1 MSWTNAMVAAVLL
14 RFLDPYT
21 AVEQTDDPGIG
32 ASWASDPNHWPV
44 PVGLADPLEGP
55 PRKWLAMRAVGRL
68 GRYVPGQAGRWMQGF
83 GNTFWQ
89 PEPRIVHARFRTWEE
104 PPEEYDPD
112 APSPLFKVNQVGYLP
127 WAPKY
132 AYMGAWLGPE
142 LGAWKPHAGL
152 AGWQLVDAAT
162 GEVAKDSP
170 EPPRVRVEDSLT
182 QEGAQW
188 SGEDTYE
195 MDFSDVEREG
205 EYYVRVPGVG
215 RSRTFRIWRGAAEA
229 AFRVHMGGLYQKR
242 CGIAKE
248 EPYTHWIAEA
258 CHTNVVRGVFPP
270 EEGKVSPK
278 VLWTTLVQETT
289 DWAHGERLH
298 LSGGWH
304 DAADY
309 DRRPQH
315 LKIVND
321 LCAVY
326 LMRPGNFADHQ
337 LRIPERSNGIP
348 DILDEAEWGL
358 RHLLQG
364 QQKDG
369 GVGTW
374 VESTGHPVPGN
385 VAERDPMPYALSR
398 ATRASSLAYAAHAS
412 LLVRCDARFR
422 GKYLVSAERAWE
434 FAVGRKPETV
444 MFGIQRED
452 GRWIDSTEAVYWD
465 EPDELPEPEFVK
477 AAVNLHALTGDQ
489 RYLDAL
495 EAETTRLEEA
505 QGRQGWNWDPMLF
518 SGEMA
523 AGPTPAAL
531 DGFFNGWK
539 KRVLDRAGA
548 MLRQQRAWA
557 YRLPW
562 NAPGEAWVHTI
573 GLGHAHPLQRARWL
587 VAAHGISGEARF
599 LEGASL
605 ANDFHNGCN
614 PMGTTMTSGLGEA
627 YPVAFLDLPSYV
639 DGIAEYVPGITPY
652 RWVWALPSQAVSM
665 LWQGNR
671 AAARQWP
678 VWRRWWNLE
687 IKTVAASEYTV
698 WETIAPAAAVT
709 GYLTEPS
716 GEPPPAQRMPAKS
729 LRDLEGYWALP

>member
-1 MSWTNAMVAAVLL
+1 MVAAVLL

-21 AVEQTDDPGIG
+21 AVEQTDDARIG

-44 PVGLADPLEGP
+44 PVGLADPLEQP
-55 PRKWLAMRAVGRL
+55 PEKPLAMRAFGRL
-68 GRYVPGQAGRWMQGF
+68 GRYVPGETGRRLLEF
-83 GNTFWQ
+83 GNALWQ
-89 PEPRIVHARFRTWEE
+89 PAPRIVHARFRTWNE
-104 PPEEYDPD
+104 PPGEYDPD
-112 APSPLFKVNQVGYLP
+112 EPSPLFKVNQVGYLP

-142 LGAWKPHAGL
+142 LGAWKPHGMPE
-152 AGWQLVDAAT
+152 GWQLVDAAT
-162 GEVAKDSP
+162 GEVVKDSA
-170 EPPRVRVEDSLT
+170 EPPCMRVEDSVT
-182 QEGAQW
+182 KEGAQW
-188 SGEDTYE
+188 TGEDTYE

-205 EYYVRVPGVG
+205 EYFVRVPGVG
-215 RSRTFRIWRGAAEA
+215 RSRTFRIRRGAAEE

-248 EPYTHWIAEA
+248 EPWTHWTAGA
-258 CHTNVVRGVFPP
+258 CHTEVVRGRFPP
-270 EEGKVSPK
+270 DEGTLSPAADWFTI
-278 VLWTTLVQETT
+278 VRETT

-298 LSGGWH
+298 LAGGWH

-326 LMRPGNFADHQ
+326 LMRPGNFTDGQ
-337 LRIPERSNGIP
+337 LRIPESANGIP

-358 RHLLQG
+358 RHLLAG

-374 VESTGHPVPGN
+374 VESTGYPGRGN
-385 VAERDPMPYALSR
+385 VAERDDMRYALSR
-398 ATRASSLAYAAHAS
+398 ATRGSSLSYAAHAS
-412 LLVRCDARFR
+412 LLARCDARFR
-422 GKYLVSAERAWE
+422 EKYLESAERAWDYAMRE
-434 FAVGRKPETV
+434 EPKTEVFNVRRKE
-444 MFGIQRED
+444 
-452 GRWIDSTEAVYWD
+452 GRWVESTEAYYWD
-465 EPDELPEPEFVK
+465 EPQELPAPAFAK
-477 AAVNLHALTGDQ
+477 AAVNLHALTGDN
-489 RYLDAL
+489 RFLEAL
-495 EAETTRLEEA
+495 EAEAARLEEA
-505 QGRQGWNWDPMLF
+505 QEKQGWSWDPLLF

-523 AGPTPAAL
+523 AGQTPAVL
-531 DGFFNGWK
+531 DGFFQGWSR
-539 KRVLDRAGA
+539 RVMDRAGG
-548 MLRQQRAWA
+548 MLRQQRNAWA

-562 NAPGEAWVHTI
+562 NAPGESWVQTI
-573 GLGHAHPLQRARWL
+573 GLGNAHPLQRARWF
-587 VAAHGISGEARF
+587 VAAHGLHGEERF
-599 LEGASL
+599 LEAASL

-652 RWVWALPSQAVSM
+652 RWVWALPRQAVAA
-665 LWQGNR
+665 LWKGDR
-671 AAARQWP
+671 AAARRWP

-687 IKTVAASEYTV
+687 IKTIAASEYTV

-716 GEPPPAQRMPAKS
+716 GEPPPPQREPAGA

>member
-1 MSWTNAMVAAVLL
+1 MVAAVLL

-21 AVEQTDDPGIG
+21 AVEQTDDARIG

-44 PVGLADPLEGP
+44 PVGLADPLEEP
-55 PRKWLAMRAVGRL
+55 PEKPLVMRAIGRL
-68 GRYVPGQAGRWMQGF
+68 GRYVPGRAGHWLLGF
-83 GNTFWQ
+83 GNTLWQ
-89 PEPRIVHARFRTWEE
+89 PEPRIVHARFLTWDE
-104 PPEEYDPD
+104 PPAEYDPD

-132 AYMGAWLGPE
+132 AYMGTWLGPE
-142 LGAWKPHAGL
+142 LGAWRPHGEL
-152 AGWQLVDAAT
+152 TGWQLVDAMT
-162 GEVAKDSP
+162 GEVVKDSAV
-170 EPPRVRVEDSLT
+170 PPLARVMDSET
-182 QEGAQW
+182 KEGALW
-188 SGEDTYE
+188 TGEKTYE

-205 EYYVRVPGVG
+205 EYFVRVPGVG

-258 CHTNVVRGVFPP
+258 CHTNVVRGQFPP
-270 EEGKVSPK
+270 EEGKLSPN
-278 VLWTTLVQETT
+278 VGWFAIVRAST
-289 DWAHGERLH
+289 DWTHGERLH

-315 LKIVND
+315 LGIVND

-326 LMRPGNFADHQ
+326 LMRPGNFTDHQ

-374 VESTGHPVPGN
+374 VESTGHPERGN
-385 VAERDPMPYALSR
+385 VAELDPMPYVLSR
-398 ATRASSLAYAAHAS
+398 ATRGSSLAYAARAS
-412 LLVRCDARFR
+412 LLARCDERFR
-422 GKYLVSAERAWE
+422 EKYLESAERAWD
-434 FAVGRKPETV
+434 FAVHGEPKTV
-444 MFGIQRED
+444 IFNVPRDE
-452 GRWIDSTEAVYWD
+452 GRWTESTEAVYWD
-465 EPDELPEPEFVK
+465 EPKELSAPMFVK
-477 AAVNLHALTGDQ
+477 AAINLHALTGDPKYQ
-489 RYLDAL
+489 AAL
-495 EAETTRLEEA
+495 EAEALRLTEA
-505 QGRQGWNWDPMLF
+505 QDKQGWRWDPMLF
-518 SGEMA
+518 AGEMA
-523 AGPTPAAL
+523 AGPTPDVLNELFDA
-531 DGFFNGWK
+531 WK
-539 KRVLDRAGA
+539 QRVVKTATSV
-548 MLRQQRAWA
+548 LRQQQTAWA
-557 YRLPW
+557 HRLPW
-562 NAPGEAWVHTI
+562 YAPGQGWFQTI
-573 GLGHAHPLQRARWL
+573 GLGHAHPLERARWF
-587 VAAHGISGEARF
+587 VAAHGLTGQKRF
-599 LEGASL
+599 LDAAAL
-605 ANDFHNGCN
+605 AIDYHNGCN

-652 RWVWALPSQAVSM
+652 RWVWALPRTAIGM
-665 LWQGNR
+665 LWNGNQ
-671 AAARQWP
+671 AAARRWP

-687 IKTVAASEYTV
+687 IKTIAASEYTI
-698 WETIAPAAAVT
+698 WETISPAAVVT
-709 GYLTEPS
+709 GYLTEPT
-716 GEPPPAQRMPAKS
+716 GEPPPAQKMPAKS